1 MDSTFWTKNV
11 LSWNIEIKTI
21 VSWNGF
27 SHSLYEKF
35 NCWDF
40 LSWKYSWRPLVLFS
54 RGTTQVWRF
63 LAIFNRGNFVRN
75 LMNSDFSPRSE
86 VYRRRSLCLILLCRY
101 KFETQLDF
109 FNFYDFELPAEVS
122 RSKIAENSAFW
133 YHQYFISSKSDGK
146 LWFMNSCDPKDIK
159 NCFSK

>member
-1 MDSTFWTKNV
+1 MGSATASMKN
-11 LSWNIEIKTI
+11 LIAEI
-21 VSWNGF
+21 
-27 SHSLYEKF
+27 
-35 NCWDF
+35 F
-40 LSWKYSWRPLVLFS
+40 LSYKYSWRPLVLFS

-86 VYRRRSLCLILLCRY
+86 VYRRRSFCLILLCRY

-146 LWFMNSCDPKDIK
+146 LWFMNSCDPEISNTAFKRWNESENGVK
-159 NCFSK
+159 MVKWVLTRG